1 MSTSPRSPALR
12 PFLFLCAVFA
22 AMILALV
29 GCGSKAELASD
40 TASGVPD
47 GAPETP
53 TTGPDSLTSSGA
65 GGTGTE
71 TPPEDTEFLGVT
83 GEVVGPDGEPMVGCG
98 IMRLITAPSPGGE
111 VPQMNDMGY
120 TSIDDGSFRIPLPPA
135 TYTLEAYC
143 WDEDEAELTGTVE
156 EVTVDGVEP
165 PEPQR
170 IEVS

>member
-53 TTGPDSLTSSGA
+53 TTGPDSLASSGA
-65 GGTGTE
+65 GGAGTE

-83 GEVVGPDGEPMVGCG
+83 GEVVGPDGEPMVGWG

-143 WDEDEAELTGTVE
+143 WNEDEAELTGTVE